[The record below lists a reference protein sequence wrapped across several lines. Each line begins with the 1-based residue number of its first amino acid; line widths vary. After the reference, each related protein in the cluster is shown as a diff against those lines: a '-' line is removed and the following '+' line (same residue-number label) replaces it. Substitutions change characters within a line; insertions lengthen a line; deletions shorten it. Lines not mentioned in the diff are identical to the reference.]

1 MQLERKAQIISNL
14 DEEILEEIEDDW
26 EIAYEVETK
35 DEIHSEIAILRIKME
50 RVLQK
55 KDQRK
60 KNKKKLLVPLK

>member
-35 DEIHSEIAILRIKME
+35 EEIHSEIAILRIKME

-55 KDQRK
+55 KIRERK
-60 KNKKKLLVPLK
+60 TRRNYQCH

>member
-35 DEIHSEIAILRIKME
+35 EEIHSEIAILRIKME

-55 KDQRK
+55 KIRERK
-60 KNKKKLLVPLK
+60 TRRNY

>member
-14 DEEILEEIEDDW
+14 DEEILEEIEGDW

-35 DEIHSEIAILRIKME
+35 EEIHSEIAILRIKME

-55 KDQRK
+55 KIRERK
-60 KNKKKLLVPLK
+60 TRRNY

>member
-35 DEIHSEIAILRIKME
+35 EEIQSEIAILRIKME

-55 KDQRK
+55 KIRERK
-60 KNKKKLLVPLK
+60 TRRNY

>member
-1 MQLERKAQIISNL
+1 MQLERKAQVISNL

-35 DEIHSEIAILRIKME
+35 EEIHSEIAILRIKME

-55 KDQRK
+55 KIRERK
-60 KNKKKLLVPLK
+60 TRRNY

>member
-26 EIAYEVETK
+26 EIAYEVKTK
-35 DEIHSEIAILRIKME
+35 EEIHSEIAILRIKME

-55 KDQRK
+55 KIRERK
-60 KNKKKLLVPLK
+60 TRRNY

>member
-35 DEIHSEIAILRIKME
+35 EEIHSEIAILRIKME

-55 KDQRK
+55 KIRERK
-60 KNKKKLLVPLK
+60 TRRDY

>member
-35 DEIHSEIAILRIKME
+35 EEIHSEIAILRIKME

-55 KDQRK
+55 KMRERK
-60 KNKKKLLVPLK
+60 TRRNY

>member
-1 MQLERKAQIISNL
+1 MQLQRKAQIISNL

-35 DEIHSEIAILRIKME
+35 EEIHSEIAILRMKME

-55 KDQRK
+55 KIRERK
-60 KNKKKLLVPLK
+60 TRRNY

>member
-35 DEIHSEIAILRIKME
+35 EEIHSEIAILRIKME

-55 KDQRK
+55 KIRERK
-60 KNKKKLLVPLK
+60 TRRNYSCH

>member
-1 MQLERKAQIISNL
+1 MQIISNL

-35 DEIHSEIAILRIKME
+35 EEIHSEIAILRIKME

-55 KDQRK
+55 KIRERK
-60 KNKKKLLVPLK
+60 TRRNY

>member
-1 MQLERKAQIISNL
+1 MRLERKAQIISNL

-35 DEIHSEIAILRIKME
+35 EEIHSEIAILRIKME

-55 KDQRK
+55 KIRERK
-60 KNKKKLLVPLK
+60 TRRNY